1 MRFLSLFSG
10 IEAASSAWDA
20 LGWECVA
27 VAEIEPFPCALLKHR
42 YPNIPNLGDVTKITK
57 QQIEGLGHIDVVVFG
72 APCQDL
78 SVAGKRKGLT
88 NADGTFTRSGLFFTA
103 CDIAD
108 WSRARFSIWENTPG
122 AYSTNEGRDFAAVVG
137 RMAGT
142 EVAVPRDGWRN
153 AGVVLGRSG
162 LVEWFTLDAQYVRVQ
177 SHPRA
182 VPQRR
187 RRVFVVRDSGDWQSR
202 PPLFLEPASLCGN
215 PAPSRKAGQRVAPT
229 ISARTKGGGGLGTD
243 FDCDGGLVPHVC
255 GCLSDG
261 AHNGGGLTDKTLTPV
276 ESSRPGFERG
286 VVCAAT
292 GQAATEILHECC
304 PTLNCNHEQP
314 YIAGHCREV
323 ASSLTTTYGRQP
335 DGSDTALGPN
345 LVAHSL
351 RGEGFDASEDGTG
364 RGTPIVAVAFSCK
377 DSGQD
382 AAEDVS
388 PTLRSMNEGAGNANA
403 GGQVA
408 IAFDCKAGAN
418 TGFAIGDVPGALRG
432 EGHGGG
438 HAAVAFDMRGREG
451 GAQFEGPHD
460 TANIRAASGGSSK
473 SYVAQPMAVRRL
485 TPLECERLQGFPD
498 GWTNIPIK
506 GKPAKDGPRY
516 KALGN
521 SMATNV
527 MRLIGERIQRAID
540 FSK

>member
-57 QQIEGLGHIDVVVFG
+57 QQIEDLGHIDVVVFG

-78 SVAGKRKGLT
+78 SVAGKRRGLT

-108 WSRARFSIWENTPG
+108 WSRARFSMWENTPG

-162 LVEWFTLDAQYVRVQ
+162 LVEWFTLDAQYVRVE

-243 FDCDGGLVPHVC
+243 FDCDGGRVPRVC

-364 RGTPIVAVAFSCK
+364 RATPIVAVETGQGFWREDDVASTLRKGDENGGGSARESTILAFSCK

-382 AAEDVS
+382 AAPEVS

-408 IAFDCKAGAN
+408 IAFNARQDPDVYRGH
-418 TGFAIGDVPGALRG
+418 TGPL
-432 EGHGGG
+432 
-438 HAAVAFDMRGREG
+438 
-451 GAQFEGPHD
+451 D
-460 TANIRAASGGSSK
+460 TDGST
-473 SYVAQPMAVRRL
+473 QPVCSQMAVRRL